1 MRISTKIFIKE
12 WAQITL
18 GWILIMYF
26 YNLITIWGFRHL
38 MKENAITEYFDSGN
52 IHIELWIQGILFGS
66 LFTLI
71 DKITDKRKIRRR
83 SLGSLILIKSGLY
96 ILSFAIAGLVTYLVF
111 QMFDLLTQKQWE
123 ESLTYLN
130 TSYAVSIA
138 SYFLGSI
145 ILMNFL
151 IQVSKKFG
159 PGNLT
164 QILIGKYS
172 KPKKENRL
180 FMFMDLRGS
189 TAIAE
194 KLGHDKYSELM
205 QSCFHDLTNVVI
217 KYNASI
223 YQYVGDEVVLCWK
236 TDIGLKKMNCIK
248 AYFEFNDILLSR
260 EKYYQKNFD
269 MLPYFKCGIDCGE
282 VTVAEIGD
290 IKREIAYHGNVLNT
304 AARIEKLCTPQNQRM
319 LISEYVEKEL
329 PQNLNGFTKEI
340 IGEFELKGKKEK
352 VKIYSI
358 NKC

>member
-1 MRISTKIFIKE
+1 
-12 WAQITL
+12 
-18 GWILIMYF
+18 MYF

-38 MKENAITEYFDSGN
+38 MKENAITEYFDSGY
-52 IHIELWIQGILFGS
+52 IHYELWIQGILFGS

-71 DKITDKRKIRRR
+71 DKITDKQKIRRR

-96 ILSFAIAGLVTYLVF
+96 LLSFAIAGLVTYAVYQIF
-111 QMFDLLTQKQWE
+111 GLLTQKQWE
-123 ESLTYLN
+123 ESVSYIN
-130 TSYAVSIA
+130 TAYSI
-138 SYFLGSI
+138 SMLVYFTVMI
-145 ILMNFL
+145 VFMNFL
-151 IQVSKKFG
+151 IQVSRKFG
-159 PGNLT
+159 PGNLIK
-164 QILIGKYS
+164 ILIGKYS

-217 KYNASI
+217 KYSASI
-223 YQYVGDEVVLCWK
+223 YQYVGDEVVLCWS
-236 TDIGLKKMNCIK
+236 TDTGLKNMNCIK
-248 AYFEFNDILLSR
+248 AYYEFIEVLKSR
-260 EKYYQKNFD
+260 EEFYISNFD

-290 IKREIAYHGNVLNT
+290 IKREIAYHGDVLNT
-304 AARIEKLCTPQNQRM
+304 GARIEKLCTPQNQRM

-329 PQNLNGFTKEI
+329 PQNLNGYSKEM
-340 IGEFELKGKKEK
+340 IGEFELKGKKER

-358 NKC
+358 NKD